1 MDWSAFLGGAF
12 VLLLAIGVLQ
22 TLWHVLI
29 ILVLL
34 GPPTLLGLGA
44 GHFVADQFN
53 NTPVGI
59 LTAVVVGGVLSE
71 ATTRAA
77 RRLRSGF

>member
-1 MDWSAFLGGAF
+1 MDTGSILGFAF

-29 ILVLL
+29 ILVVL

-44 GHFVADQFN
+44 GQFVADHFN

-59 LTAVVVGGVLSE
+59 LTAVIVCGVLSG
-71 ATTRAA
+71 ATVRTV

>member
-1 MDWSAFLGGAF
+1 MDWSALLGGAF
-12 VLLLAIGVLQ
+12 MLLLATGVLQ

-53 NTPVGI
+53 NMPVGI
-59 LTAVVVGGVLSE
+59 LTAVIVGGVLSE
-71 ATTRAA
+71 ATVRTV
-77 RRLRSGF
+77 RRLRGGF